1 MPEAAEGEITKEYTS
16 KAPFSAEILVRQE
29 SHELLVMK
37 GSGYNSKLI
46 NVDGGILLKIT
57 LSAQTLPAL
66 QEKIAGHV
74 ALIE

>member
-1 MPEAAEGEITKEYTS
+1 MTDQTTTEYNT

-29 SHELLVMK
+29 SHDVYAVKEN
-37 GSGYNSKLI
+37 GYSSK
-46 NVDGGILLKIT
+46 VVSVEGGILLKIT

-66 QEKIAGHV
+66 QAKIAGHV